1 LLVLEIV
8 VLIYFC
14 NCCWV
19 VKMLGLFD
27 KGVEASITTGKEG
40 EEPWSHWFCGGVS
53 IVRVEEEF
61 YDVGGFP
68 RLPPSQ

>member
-1 LLVLEIV
+1 LLVLKIV

-27 KGVEASITTGKEG
+27 KSVEASIMTGKEG
-40 EEPWSHWFCGGVS
+40 KKLWSHCFRGGVS
-53 IVRVEEEF
+53 IVRVEESF
-61 YDVGGFP
+61 VI
-68 RLPPSQ
+68 